1 MEFTEWRNRAA
12 EKTEEK
18 VLKTVDH
25 IIEESNGHLDSE
37 ELDDLKDCWKILC
50 MAREHHHPMYEQRTT
65 GAMPPMK

>member
-1 MEFTEWRNRAA
+1 MEFTEWRTRAA

-25 IIEESNGHLDSE
+25 ILEESNGHLDSD

-50 MAREHHHPMYEQRTT
+50 LVREPHHMHEQRSA
-65 GAMPPMK
+65 AMPMK

>member
-18 VLKTVDH
+18 VLRTVDH
-25 IIEESNGHLDSE
+25 ILEESNGHLDSE

-50 MAREHHHPMYEQRTT
+50 MAREHHTMHEQRTT